1 MQKIQDWASGVFIF
15 VAGLLAMVSLLG
27 IWSVFDKDVI
37 IKSFE
42 TFGVLAV
49 IAIVILVASRFI
61 ENKSAQTEEVKV
73 VNPIFQSIRKIT
85 VGFLIA
91 AVSFLAFLG
100 VMSIWE
106 VIQDKEIL
114 NKSLASVALLA
125 FSAFVVVMVCLERE
139 GSEFTKK
146 REREISV
153 GGIIIFIV
161 LLWILLSFSRFF
173 W

>member
-1 MQKIQDWASGVFIF
+1 MKKIQDWASGVFIF
-15 VAGLLAMVSLLG
+15 IAGLLSAVSLLG

-37 IKSFE
+37 VKSFE

-61 ENKSAQTEEVKV
+61 ENKTEHVEEVV
-73 VNPIFQSIRKIT
+73 IPNPIFQSIRKTT

-91 AVSFLAFLG
+91 MVSFLAFLG

-114 NKSLASVALLA
+114 GKSLASVALLA
-125 FSAFVVVMVCLERE
+125 FSSFIVVVVCLERE

-146 REREISV
+146 REKEISI
-153 GGIIIFIV
+153 GGVIGFVI
-161 LLWILLSFSRFF
+161 LLWIFMSFGRFF